1 MALLS
6 LAVTAAVGWFGVGL
20 WVPGVGGRSP
30 WAPVLRGSLGIGL
43 GMGAL
48 SCLYFLLLIAGTAN
62 LPVVGAVE
70 GFALLAAG
78 GAHLIRRRQS
88 AASAAAEELPAF
100 PWNWAL
106 GLAAAGMAALFVASF
121 LNVSELNPQG
131 GWDAFAIWNLR
142 AHYLTHSETWRYAV
156 TAQATGAHMEY
167 PLLLSSFIARGWLY
181 DGGTSFAVPIAIAL
195 LVPLALAALLC
206 STLSV
211 LRSTGVG
218 LLAFSILLAHPG
230 FLNAAADQYADLLL
244 AFFGLSAGALLVL
257 DPGPLRSPR
266 YLTLAG
272 WFAAFA
278 AWTKNEGLLVVVALA
293 AALLASAQ
301 RSSGW
306 RTAIRQCGLFL
317 LGALPVVVLVL
328 WFKLFVAPPDP
339 LAHGLGTGLL
349 QKISDPGRWIRI
361 AAGIVQGVP
370 VVALLLVAFAA
381 GLLRF
386 LPAGQRRPGLFLPL
400 IACAIVLAGDFAVF
414 LLTPD
419 ELNWLL
425 STALERLYLQ
435 LWPLLLLAVFL
446 LLRRPEDFA
455 IAIAEAP
462 AKRAAKSHRAH

>member
-1 MALLS
+1 MPS
-6 LAVTAAVGWFGVGL
+6 
-20 WVPGVGGRSP
+20 GVGGRSP
-30 WAPVLRGSLGIGL
+30 WAAVLRASLGIGL

-48 SCLYFLLLIAGTAN
+48 SCLYFLLLIAGLAS

-70 GFALLAAG
+70 GFVLIAVG
-78 GAHLIRRRQS
+78 GAYVVRHHP
-88 AASAAAEELPAF
+88 ASPAAEDLPAF

-106 GLAAAGMAALFVASF
+106 GLAAAGMAALFIASF

-156 TAQATGAHMEY
+156 TAQSTGAHMEY
-167 PLLLSSFIARGWLY
+167 PLLLSSFIARGWFY
-181 DGGTSFAVPIAIAL
+181 DGGTSAAVPITIAL
-195 LVPLALAALLC
+195 LVSLSLATLLS

-211 LRSTGVG
+211 LRSTGAG
-218 LLAFSILLAHPG
+218 LLAFSILLANPS
-230 FLNAAADQYADLLL
+230 FLSAAADQYADLPL

-257 DPGPLRSPR
+257 DSSSSR

-272 WFAAFA
+272 WFAGFA

-293 AALLASAQ
+293 AALLATSG
-301 RSSGW
+301 RSSGLS
-306 RTAIRQCGLFL
+306 TAIRQCGLFL
-317 LGALPVVVLVL
+317 LGALPVVALVL

-339 LAHGLGTGLL
+339 LAHGLGTALL
-349 QKISDPGRWIRI
+349 HKISDPGRWTRL
-361 AAGIVQGVP
+361 AAGIVQGAP
-370 VVALLLVAFAA
+370 GVALLLVAFAA
-381 GLLRF
+381 GLLRL
-386 LPAGQRRPGLFLPL
+386 LPAGQRRPALFLPL
-400 IACAIVLAGDFAVF
+400 VACAIVMAGDFAVF

-419 ELNWLL
+419 DLNWLL

-455 IAIAEAP
+455 IAEAP
-462 AKRAAKSHRAH
+462 VKRASKSHRAH

>member
-1 MALLS
+1 MAFLS
-6 LAVTAAVGWFGVGL
+6 LALAAAVGWFGVGL
-20 WVPGVGGRSP
+20 WVPGVGGGSR

-48 SCLYFLLLIAGTAN
+48 SCLYFLLAIAGLAS

-70 GFALLAAG
+70 AIVLLATG
-78 GAHLIRRRQS
+78 GAYLIRRRE
-88 AASAAAEELPAF
+88 AASASPAPAEELPAF

-131 GWDAFAIWNLR
+131 GWDAFAIWGLR

-156 TAQATGAHMEY
+156 TAQSTGAHMEY

-181 DGGTSFAVPIAIAL
+181 DGGTSSAVPIAIAM
-195 LVPLALAALLC
+195 LVPLALATLLS

-211 LRSTGVG
+211 LRSTGAG

-230 FLNAAADQYADLLL
+230 FLNAAADQYADLPL
-244 AFFGLSAGALLVL
+244 AFFSLSAAALLAL
-257 DPGPLRSPR
+257 DSGSPR

-293 AALLASAQ
+293 AALLVSAG

-306 RTAIRQCGLFL
+306 RAGMRQCGLFL

-339 LAHGLGTGLL
+339 LAHGLGTALL
-349 QKISDPGRWIRI
+349 RKISDAGRWTRI
-361 AAGIVQGVP
+361 AAGLVQGAP

-386 LPAGQRRPGLFLPL
+386 APAGQRRPGMFLPL

-419 ELNWLL
+419 DLNWLL

-455 IAIAEAP
+455 LAIAEAP
-462 AKRAAKSHRAH
+462 PKRSKSHRAH